1 MRTFGYIDSTAQST
15 DLKKAEALYKEE
27 FIIDGIRTIQKFGAL
42 EQTGILDE
50 NTIELLS
57 APRCGVKDVN
67 YSKFRNKRY
76 IIGSKSWQKR
86 KITYL

>member
-1 MRTFGYIDSTAQST
+1 MRTFGYIDSTAQSA
-15 DLKKAEALYKEE
+15 DLKAEALYKED
-27 FIIDGIRTIQKFGAL
+27 FIIDGIKSIQKYGAL
-42 EQTGILDE
+42 QQTGILDE
-50 NTIELLS
+50 NTIKLLS

-67 YSKFRNKRY
+67 YSRSKRY

>member
-1 MRTFGYIDSTAQST
+1 MRTFGYIDSTSQSA
-15 DLKKAEALYKEE
+15 DLKAEALYKED
-27 FIIDGIRTIQKFGAL
+27 FIIDGIRSIQKYGAL
-42 EQTGILDE
+42 QQTGILDE
-50 NTIELLS
+50 NTIKLMS

-67 YSKFRNKRY
+67 YSQFRNKRY

>member
-1 MRTFGYIDSTAQST
+1 MRTFGYIDSTTHSA
-15 DLKKAEALYKEE
+15 DLKAEALYKED
-27 FIIDGIRTIQKFGAL
+27 FIIDGIKSIQKYGAL
-42 EQTGILDE
+42 QQTGVLDA
-50 NTIELLS
+50 NTIKLLS

-86 KITYL
+86 KITY

>member
-1 MRTFGYIDSTAQST
+1 MRTFGYIDSTSQSA
-15 DLKKAEALYKEE
+15 DLKAEALYKED
-27 FIIDGIRTIQKFGAL
+27 FIIDGIRSIQKYGAL
-42 EQTGILDE
+42 QQTGILDE
-50 NTIELLS
+50 NTIKLLS

-67 YSKFRNKRY
+67 YSQFRNKRY